1 MCCCSH
7 LDAPC
12 NALLAMPAFVLLLL
26 LLVVL
31 PSGVRSCAVTLK
43 QYAGRSGCR
52 NSSAMALTCALYS
65 CRTSGAGLQEQ
76 QTPYIR

>member
-1 MCCCSH
+1 MCCRPH

-12 NALLAMPAFVLLLL
+12 KALLAMPAFVLLLL
-26 LLVVL
+26 LVL

-65 CRTSGAGLQEQ
+65 CRTFGAGLQEQ
-76 QTPYIR
+76 QTPYIRF